1 MVKPNKWPVSGWT
14 WFDILFTCFASK
26 TLKPYLPHDR
36 LAFCGFANAH
46 YQDPFASFAAPSSS
60 GCSLWCLFS
69 VALQRRFW
77 VSSSIGLVWSWSAAC
92 GVPCCFSSPS
102 SPGTAGETTRRTP
115 APRKAFIATSRA
127 QRCFRSGRRNG
138 AILGFKHRFYTDT
151 IPLWCWVFLPLF
163 LELLEAGLKLRRL
176 FFQGS
181 MVAFH
186 RARSWAQ
193 CMEDVCQCVWNAP
206 AHSFDRVK
214 HTPFYESCTAEF
226 PRFPFF
232 DHHLPNPFDFCDDPH
247 SMVASRRE
255 LRTVRSV
262 QRWSGWLRENQTSL
276 ATRFG
281 ITTSHR

>member
-1 MVKPNKWPVSGWT
+1 MPIFSG
-14 WFDILFTCFASK
+14 I
-26 TLKPYLPHDR
+26 
-36 LAFCGFANAH
+36 
-46 YQDPFASFAAPSSS
+46 AA
-60 GCSLWCLFS
+60 
-69 VALQRRFW
+69 
-77 VSSSIGLVWSWSAAC
+77 
-92 GVPCCFSSPS
+92 
-102 SPGTAGETTRRTP
+102 
-115 APRKAFIATSRA
+115 
-127 QRCFRSGRRNG
+127 
-138 AILGFKHRFYTDT
+138 AILGFIFHRPGLIVVGCVWSALLLFIT
-151 IPLWCWVFLPLF
+151 ILTWHSWGSDEENACAPESVHRYFPCPEMLQEWAEKWCNLGFQAQVLHRYHSTVMLGISAAIFGAFGSW
-163 LELLEAGLKLRRL
+163 AQTKTT

-186 RARSWAQ
+186 RVRSWAQ

-281 ITTSHR
+281 ITTIDR